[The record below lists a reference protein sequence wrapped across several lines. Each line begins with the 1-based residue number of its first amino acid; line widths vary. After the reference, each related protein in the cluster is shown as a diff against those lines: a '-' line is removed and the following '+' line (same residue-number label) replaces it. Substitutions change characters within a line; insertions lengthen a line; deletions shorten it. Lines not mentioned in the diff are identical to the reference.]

1 MDYSLFL
8 DVTTVFVT
16 ARRKE
21 DYVDFVDDPE
31 RDIIVVQGFEG
42 ETESLPILAKRL
54 NQGKIFIYIYIFL

>member
-1 MDYSLFL
+1 
-8 DVTTVFVT
+8 VT

-54 NQGKIFIYIYIFL
+54 NQGKNIFYLLLYVCH